1 MQRVGKGVAVAA
13 TRVGG
18 SRVSAGVR
26 ARFFRWWL
34 LAGGISMVCLPLT
47 AAVLPEDR
55 ADFLFH
61 HYEGGGVTIN
71 GPSIQARKQLGQ
83 SVSISGNYY
92 VDSIS
97 SASIDVVT
105 RASPYQEER
114 EEVSLGVDLL
124 QDNVIIS
131 SAVSVSE
138 ENDFEAKTFH
148 FSISQDMLGDLTT
161 VTLGYSRGWDTVG
174 QTMSDP
180 QDPSGEGRIRD
191 PSFNEQ
197 ADRQVYRFGLSQIL
211 TKKLIV
217 NLAYDTVTD
226 EGYLNNPYRAARF
239 LDTANPDGF
248 DWQVEKYPNTRTS
261 RALSLRFSY
270 YLPNRAALQGE
281 YRLFNDSWDIE
292 GTNIGLKYIWPL
304 RDGWLVD
311 FGVRQY
317 QQTSASFFVDLM
329 PYAGAQNYYGRDKEL
344 SAFSNTTL
352 GFGVSY
358 DLKNTF
364 WRPIHRGSF
373 NFKYDRISFDYDEFR
388 DLRGDNLPAP
398 GSEPLYS
405 FSANVFQAYLSLWY

>member
-1 MQRVGKGVAVAA
+1 MVPKVGRGGGVVAI
-13 TRVGG
+13 
-18 SRVSAGVR
+18 R
-26 ARFFRWWL
+26 ARRFRWWL
-34 LAGGISMVCLPLT
+34 LAGGVSTVCLPLT

-105 RASPYQEER
+105 TASPYQEER
-114 EEVSLGVDLL
+114 EEMSLGVDLL
-124 QDNVIIS
+124 NDNVTVS
-131 SAVSVSE
+131 TAVSVSE

-148 FSISQDMLGDLTT
+148 FTISQDMLGDLTT
-161 VTLGYSRGWDTVG
+161 VSLGYSRGWDTVG
-174 QTMSDP
+174 QTMTDP
-180 QDPSGEGRIRD
+180 SDPSGEQRMRD
-191 PSFNEQ
+191 PDFNESVN
-197 ADRQVYRFGLSQIL
+197 RQSYRFALSQIL

-217 NLAYDTVTD
+217 NFAFDTVTD
-226 EGYLNNPYRAARF
+226 EGYLNNPYRKARY
-239 LDTANPDGF
+239 LDSGNEAGF
-248 DWQVEKYPNTRTS
+248 SWQGELYPRTRTS
-261 RALSLRFSY
+261 RAASLRFSY

-304 RDGWLVD
+304 KGGWLVD

-317 QQTSASFFVDLM
+317 RQSSASFFVDLM
-329 PYAGAQNYYGRDKEL
+329 PYAGAQSYFGRDKEL
-344 SAFSNTTL
+344 SAFSNNTL
-352 GFGVSY
+352 GFGVTY

-364 WRPIHRGSF
+364 WKRIHRGSL
-373 NFKYDRISFDYDEFR
+373 NFKYDRISFNYDEFR
-388 DLRGDNLPAP
+388 DLSGNSLPAP

-405 FSANVFQAYLSLWY
+405 FSADVFQAYLSLWY